1 MSSAGI
7 SSSAGR
13 RLSCVRAFRR
23 TIHVH
28 HGLSIYMR
36 QRPYTPAAN
45 AVRAGQCGHR
55 SNASYDGQNGEVMQ
69 AGGKARNT
77 MVVGADEAAGK
88 LP

>member
-23 TIHVH
+23 TVH
-28 HGLSIYMR
+28 WLSIYMR

-45 AVRAGQCGHR
+45 AVRAGHCGHR
-55 SNASYDGQNGEVMQ
+55 SNASHDGQNGEVMQ

-77 MVVGADEAAGK
+77 MVVGVDEAAGE